1 MGKDDKICIDMN
13 THFLH
18 KTTMENLVKD
28 LIGQG
33 YLRNP
38 EIINAFYMVKRRDFL
53 PENVKDKEAVNAP
66 LHIGYGQT
74 NSQPMT
80 VAFMLEVLQPE
91 EGDRILDVGSG
102 SGWQTALL
110 AEIVGDQGHVYAIER
125 IEELKKFGEENL
137 KKYKFINI
145 THTYGDGSKGLRAY
159 APYDKIIVAAA
170 AREIPQALIDQL
182 KVGGRLVIPIGDAVQ
197 DIVVVEK
204 QAPDK
209 IKTKSY
215 PGFQFVPLISDKN
228 IN

>member
-1 MGKDDKICIDMN
+1 MVKYDHMN
-13 THFLH
+13 TIFLH
-18 KTTMENLVKD
+18 KATMENLVKD

-38 EIINAFYMVKRRDFL
+38 EIINAFYKVKRRDFL
-53 PENVKDKEAVNAP
+53 PKNMQEKDAIDAP

-80 VAFMLEVLQPE
+80 MAFMLELLEPK
-91 EGDRILDVGSG
+91 EGERILDVGSG

-110 AEIVGDQGHVYAIER
+110 AEIVGDQGHIYAIER
-125 IEELKKFGEENL
+125 IEALKKFGEENL

-145 THTYGDGSKGLRAY
+145 TQTLGDGSKGLRGY

-182 KVGGRLVIPIGDAVQ
+182 KVGGKLVIPIGDAVQ

-204 QAPDK
+204 NAPDK
-209 IKTKSY
+209 VKTKSY
-215 PGFQFVPLISDKN
+215 PGFQFVPLISEKN

>member
-1 MGKDDKICIDMN
+1 
-13 THFLH
+13 
-18 KTTMENLVKD
+18 MENLVKD

-38 EIINAFYMVKRRDFL
+38 EIINAFYRIKRRDFL
-53 PENVKDKEAVNAP
+53 PEKMKEKDTINAP

-74 NSQPMT
+74 NSQPLT
-80 VAFMLEVLQPE
+80 VAFMLEVLEPQ

-110 AEIVGDQGHVYAIER
+110 ADIVGDQGHVYGIER
-125 IEELKKFGEENL
+125 IAELKDFGEQNAR
-137 KKYKFINI
+137 KYNFVNI
-145 THTYGDGSKGLRAY
+145 TVTHGDGTKGLRAY

-170 AREIPQALIDQL
+170 AQEIPQSLIDQL
-182 KVGGRLVIPIGDAVQ
+182 RVGGRLVIPVGDTTQ

-204 QAPDK
+204 LAEDK

-215 PGFQFVPLISDKN
+215 PGFQFVPLISDNN
-228 IN
+228 IK

>member
-1 MGKDDKICIDMN
+1 MN
-13 THFLH
+13 TIFLH

-33 YLRNP
+33 YLKNP
-38 EIINAFYMVKRRDFL
+38 EIINAFYRVRRKDFL
-53 PENVKDKEAVNAP
+53 PEPVRDKDTVNAP
-66 LHIGYGQT
+66 LHIGHGQT
-74 NSQPMT
+74 NSQPLT
-80 VAFMLEVLQPE
+80 VAFMLEVLEPE

-110 AEIVGDQGHVYAIER
+110 ADIVGEQGHVYGIER
-125 IEELKKFGEENL
+125 IEALKEYGEENT
-137 KKYKFINI
+137 KKYKFVNI
-145 THTYGDGSKGLRAY
+145 TVTHGDGTKGLKSY

-170 AREIPQALIDQL
+170 AQEIPQSLISQL
-182 KVGGRLVIPIGDAVQ
+182 KVGGRLVIPVGDITQ

-204 QAPDK
+204 LAEDK

>member
-1 MGKDDKICIDMN
+1 MN
-13 THFLH
+13 TIFLH

-38 EIINAFYMVKRRDFL
+38 EIINAFYRIKRRDFL
-53 PENVKDKEAVNAP
+53 PEKMKEKDTINAP

-74 NSQPMT
+74 NSQPLT
-80 VAFMLEVLQPE
+80 VAFMLEVLEPQ

-110 AEIVGDQGHVYAIER
+110 ADIVGDQGHVYGIER
-125 IEELKKFGEENL
+125 IAELKDFGEQNAR
-137 KKYKFINI
+137 KYNFVNI
-145 THTYGDGSKGLRAY
+145 TVTHGDGTKGLRAY

-170 AREIPQALIDQL
+170 AQEIPQSLIDQL
-182 KVGGRLVIPIGDAVQ
+182 RVGGRLVIPVGDTTQ

-204 QAPDK
+204 LAEDK

-215 PGFQFVPLISDKN
+215 PGFQFVPLISDNN
-228 IN
+228 IK